1 MTTLLTI
8 KQVIERTTL
17 SKATIYRLI
26 KKGAFPRG
34 KKLIPDCER
43 IVRWESTEVDNWIEK
58 SYNCSKYVR

>member
-58 SYNCSKYVR
+58 SYNGSKYVR